1 MLKWKDVAW
10 GCKSLVEHWESMF
23 QTLKFICG
31 VTVTVTVEVTVED
44 REKEKQTMK
53 N

>member
-23 QTLKFICG
+23 QTLKFIGG
-31 VTVTVTVEVTVED
+31 VMVTMTVED

>member
-10 GCKSLVEHWESMF
+10 GCKSLVGHWESMF

-31 VTVTVTVEVTVED
+31 VMVTMMVED